1 MTEQQ
6 SSIQLNL
13 EDIQAMF
20 SEKDMQILQLRS
32 MIRDMGVK
40 NRDLEDQL
48 KKLKP
53 KDDKKEKK

>member
-13 EDIQAMF
+13 EDIQAMCG
-20 SEKDMQILQLRS
+20 EKDVKILVLQA

-40 NRDLEDQL
+40 NKDLEDQL

-53 KDDKKEKK
+53 KDKEK

>member
-32 MIRDMGVK
+32 LVRDMGVK
-40 NRDLEDQL
+40 NKELEDQL

-53 KDDKKEKK
+53 KDKEK

>member
-40 NRDLEDQL
+40 NKDLEDQL

-53 KDDKKEKK
+53 KDKEK

>member
-20 SEKDMQILQLRS
+20 SEKDVQILQLRS

-40 NRDLEDQL
+40 NKELEDQL

-53 KDDKKEKK
+53 KDKEK